1 MESIIFFVVLIII
14 GIFANSDVRNHF
26 IKPLAKKTTNTIRP
40 NNVFGGN
47 DDFVKGYK
55 AYISYGTILSN
66 ADILAFKKYI
76 DILKKKLIS
85 AGIDPYKIEPNELSK
100 CVYVI
105 ISKCEDLAR
114 EAKKVYFDFSYTQ
127 VFNTNSTIEI
137 KESEKFNEEKNKRTS
152 KYISK
157 LEQDFYLDLHNK
169 TKNIADREIE
179 YFIDNM
185 DV

>member
-1 MESIIFFVVLIII
+1 MEVIISFVVLFIIAI
-14 GIFANSDVRNHF
+14 LADTDVRNYF
-26 IKPLAKKTTNTIRP
+26 MKPLAKKTANAIKP

-85 AGIDPYKIEPNELSK
+85 VGIDPYKIKPSELSK

-127 VFNTNSTIEI
+127 VSNTNSTIEI
-137 KESEKFNEEKNKRTS
+137 KESEKIKKKKKRTS